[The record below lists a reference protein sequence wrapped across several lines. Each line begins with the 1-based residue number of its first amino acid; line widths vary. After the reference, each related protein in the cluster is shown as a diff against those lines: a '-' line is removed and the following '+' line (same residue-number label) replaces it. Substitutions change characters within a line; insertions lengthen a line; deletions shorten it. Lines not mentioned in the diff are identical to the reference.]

1 MVTMLVLSML
11 ATSTR
16 AQLWNNLNGNIDMT
30 AVQSELNGD
39 KQETLRQE
47 YTASWYRNLTSTI
60 LVRGAFRYYNFDL
73 SQDRSS
79 NVWQKEYQP
88 SGELVLNHI
97 DFVFNAGA
105 RRRVATSTNIAT
117 NQTSDN
123 LTFSLK
129 SKSLRYPL
137 VTLRY
142 DWDHIFTTDVDSRD
156 TRDRRFQ
163 AGANYDVGNHNLSY
177 NYTRRFNDNIIS
189 DRASTQ
195 NLHLFRWTQMSRLL
209 ADKRLQLGSS
219 YTFSW
224 RSVTDE
230 TPITGQALEYIAGAT
245 ALYSQDQSPDYDAL
259 DTVITLMDGN
269 TANPT
274 LPNINIGGATG
285 NQNVGV
291 DFGFQRSVSAMYL
304 YTDRASGQQVQWQ
317 VYVSDDNLTWRLHTS
332 APAVEFNIGLN
343 RYEIGFAT
351 VVTRYVKVVNSGFND
366 IATVY
371 ITEIQTLLET
381 DTTAKSTQRTSTHL
395 ANINASYKF
404 SEAVKSYADISYQ
417 REPSPIL
424 GGHRDDLFYALST
437 RYRQSPTLSHNFK
450 WQQGFQL
457 LGGGLDDI
465 ANRTASYTL
474 LYTPLETLDFSL
486 SAYNRNGY
494 IGGVRSSENNSIL
507 LQTHGTPVRRLNMS
521 TEISFSRIEQ
531 VLINATTDTWVSRVS
546 MDGRVFRSVDATASY
561 SYQTSYVKQDDI
573 RRVRHRLG
581 TGVNYRLS
589 QTIFIRG
596 NLDLISE
603 EMTYISH
610 DYLIS
615 WNMTPKLTT
624 GLTARLT
631 DNGNDRRT
639 TRYSSHLNYQ
649 VSSRSSIYFSF
660 TQNDFTQAGGTETTS
675 LQAGFRTGF

>member
-1 MVTMLVLSML
+1 
-11 ATSTR
+11 
-16 AQLWNNLNGNIDMT
+16 MT
-30 AVQSELNGD
+30 AVQTELNGD

-47 YTASWYRNLTSTI
+47 YTASWYRNLTSTVI
-60 LVRGAFRYYNFDL
+60 VRGAFRYYDFDL

-88 SGELVLNHI
+88 SGELVLNHN
-97 DFVFNAGA
+97 DFVFNSGA
-105 RRRVATSTNIAT
+105 RRRVATSTNIST

-129 SKSLRYPL
+129 SKSLRFPL

-163 AGANYDVGNHNLSY
+163 AGADYTAGNHNLSY
-177 NYTRRFNDNIIS
+177 NYTRRFNENIIS
-189 DRASTQ
+189 DRATTQ

-209 ADKRLQLGSS
+209 ADRRLQLGSS

-224 RSVTDE
+224 RSDTDE
-230 TPITGQALEYIAGAT
+230 TPVTGQALQYIGGAT
-245 ALYSQDQSPDYDAL
+245 ALYSLDQNPDYDAL
-259 DTVITLMDGN
+259 DTVVTLMDGN
-269 TANPT
+269 TVNPT

-285 NQNVGV
+285 NQNIGV
-291 DFGFQRSVSAMYL
+291 DFGFDRSVSAMYL
-304 YTDRASGQQVQWQ
+304 YTDRASGQQLQWQ
-317 VYVSDDNLTWRLHTS
+317 VYVSDDNLTWQLYS
-332 APAVEFNIGLN
+332 GAPTVAFNIGLN

-371 ITEIQTLLET
+371 VTEIQALAET
-381 DTTAKSTQRTSTHL
+381 DSTAKSTQRATTHL
-395 ANINASYKF
+395 ADVNASYKF

-424 GGHRDDLFYALST
+424 GGHRDDLFYALAT
-437 RYRQSPTLSHNFK
+437 RYRQSPILSHNFK
-450 WQQGFQL
+450 WQQGFQF
-457 LGGGLDDI
+457 LGSGLDDLT
-465 ANRTASYTL
+465 NRTASYTL
-474 LYTPLETLDFSL
+474 LYTPLQTLDFSL

-494 IGGVRSSENNSIL
+494 IGGVRSTENTSVL
-507 LQTHGTPVRRLNMS
+507 VQTHGSPVPRLNMS
-521 TEISFSRIEQ
+521 TEVSFSRIEQ
-531 VLINATTDTWVSRVS
+531 SLISATTDTWASRVS
-546 MDGRVFRSVDATASY
+546 MDGRVFRYLDATASY
-561 SYQTSYVKQDDI
+561 AYQTSYARQSEN
-573 RRVRHRLG
+573 RRTRHRFGAGL
-581 TGVNYRLS
+581 NYRLS

-596 NLDLISE
+596 NLDLIGE
-603 EMTYISH
+603 EVTYISH
-610 DYLIS
+610 DYLMS
-615 WNMTPKLTT
+615 WNMTPRLTT

-631 DNGNDRRT
+631 DDGNGQRT